1 MEPEKPAQ
9 ILQVFHSMNME
20 FVAPVWEN
28 ASFLGLGSRLWIP
41 RDPQDESGVCCTSA
55 GYEELEEPEL
65 LGLLEEPDDPE
76 FEEPEFDDP
85 ELEVLEEL
93 EELELEEPESDDE
106 PLDPDESEDLL
117 GDLAAASALSFL
129 AAILAPSGPLPAR
142 LSVR

>member
-1 MEPEKPAQ
+1 M
-9 ILQVFHSMNME
+9 VVHS
-20 FVAPVWEN
+20 A
-28 ASFLGLGSRLWIP
+28 R
-41 RDPQDESGVCCTSA
+41 Q
-55 GYEELEEPEL
+55 EELEEPEL

-76 FEEPEFDDP
+76 FEDPEFDEP
-85 ELEVLEEL
+85 ELEELEL

-106 PLDPDESEDLL
+106 LLDPDESEDLL